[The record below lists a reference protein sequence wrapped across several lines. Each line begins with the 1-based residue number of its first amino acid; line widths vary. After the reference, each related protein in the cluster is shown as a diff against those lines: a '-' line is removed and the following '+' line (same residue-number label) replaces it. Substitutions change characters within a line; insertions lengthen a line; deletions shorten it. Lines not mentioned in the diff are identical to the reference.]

1 MTVGLDDFAQSSIH
15 ALDGIRRIDDAPYRW
30 REGKEGNH
38 VWPGTASTSD
48 DGREL
53 LAPGALLENIQ
64 FGFSRLGAR
73 CPVDR
78 PNCGR
83 QGLALLPTSEVETAA
98 DQMHDAG
105 LQRRHGIV
113 IWVCTPASGM
123 RNDS

>member
-1 MTVGLDDFAQSSIH
+1 MTAGLDDLAQSGIH

-38 VWPGTASTSD
+38 VWPGTAPTSD

-64 FGFSRLGAR
+64 FGFSRLGAQ

-83 QGLALLPTSEVETAA
+83 QELALLPTGVVETAA

-105 LQRRHGIV
+105 LQRRRGIV
-113 IWVCTPASGM
+113 IRVCTPASGM
-123 RNDS
+123 RNGS